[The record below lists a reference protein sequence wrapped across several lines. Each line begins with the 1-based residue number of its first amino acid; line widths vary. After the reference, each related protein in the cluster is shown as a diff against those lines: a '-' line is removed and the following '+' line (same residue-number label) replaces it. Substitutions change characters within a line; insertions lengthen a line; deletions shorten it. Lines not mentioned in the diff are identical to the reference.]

1 MPKGL
6 NSFHIDA
13 KKQFNVNLINK
24 AIPKS
29 KSQSQTKNKNIK
41 LFVFAEPKN
50 K

>member
-13 KKQFNVNLINK
+13 KKQYRLPTK

-29 KSQSQTKNKNIK
+29 KSQS
-41 LFVFAEPKN
+41 
-50 K
+50 